1 VDRWPFAESTQQAAT
16 NEHPTPR
23 RATAVKS
30 AVETLNPT
38 RVRLTVEVPF
48 EELKPSLDAAY
59 RKIARQVTV
68 PGFRKG
74 KVPARIID
82 QRFGR
87 AVVLEEAVN
96 EALPRF
102 YGQAVEANDVQ
113 VLGQPDV
120 DVTEFADGQELKF
133 TAEVDVRPQIELPDY
148 GGIEVTV
155 DDADV
160 TEEETGEYLN
170 RLRDRFGTLVGVDR
184 PIKTGDYVSID
195 LSATKDGVPVEEA
208 QATGL
213 SYQVGSGT
221 LLNGL
226 DVVLVGRSAGES
238 ATFTTTLQGGQHAGE
253 DVEVLVTVKSVRE
266 KQLPE
271 LDDEFAQT
279 ASEFDTVEELRQDAR
294 SGLEQENKI
303 NQLGQARDRVLEA
316 LMNMVEVPLPER
328 LVEVEVQ
335 QRREV
340 IERQLQA
347 AGLDKQA
354 YLQHQ
359 GQTAEEFDAEL
370 EQRAR
375 DYLKAQ
381 LVLDAVAR
389 KEQLSVG
396 EAELTRHLIQRAAAA
411 GVQPDVYAQ
420 EVAQSGQV
428 SVLISDVARSKA
440 LATVLEHARV
450 RDASGRDVD
459 IAALRSDIAGDSG
472 QAADTE
478 GAPETAGTSTT
489 TTDAAS
495 PIP

>member
-1 VDRWPFAESTQQAAT
+1 
-16 NEHPTPR
+16 
-23 RATAVKS
+23 
-30 AVETLNPT
+30 
-38 RVRLTVEVPF
+38 
-48 EELKPSLDAAY
+48 
-59 RKIARQVTV
+59 
-68 PGFRKG
+68 
-74 KVPARIID
+74 
-82 QRFGR
+82 
-87 AVVLEEAVN
+87 
-96 EALPRF
+96 
-102 YGQAVEANDVQ
+102 
-113 VLGQPDV
+113 
-120 DVTEFADGQELKF
+120 
-133 TAEVDVRPQIELPDY
+133 
-148 GGIEVTV
+148 
-155 DDADV
+155 
-160 TEEETGEYLN
+160 
-170 RLRDRFGTLVGVDR
+170 
-184 PIKTGDYVSID
+184 
-195 LSATKDGVPVEEA
+195 
-208 QATGL
+208 
-213 SYQVGSGT
+213 
-221 LLNGL
+221 
-226 DVVLVGRSAGES
+226 
-238 ATFTTTLQGGQHAGE
+238 
-253 DVEVLVTVKSVRE
+253 
-266 KQLPE
+266 
-271 LDDEFAQT
+271 
-279 ASEFDTVEELRQDAR
+279 
-294 SGLEQENKI
+294 
-303 NQLGQARDRVLEA
+303 
-316 LMNMVEVPLPER
+316 MNMVEVPLPER

-478 GAPETAGTSTT
+478 GAPETAGTPTT